1 MSQQSLKRKWAL
13 CLLLCWG
20 IVAAYAQKDLER
32 LHKFTITEFYEDQQ
46 ATTATSEEYKDVDGS
61 GSLMAIIKFMSA
73 DPTVKIDNMEAFM
86 FNFGNMNHKP
96 CCMAMNCG
104 FTYRK
109 TRAR

>member
-1 MSQQSLKRKWAL
+1 MGTLFVALLGDSGSL
-13 CLLLCWG
+13 CP
-20 IVAAYAQKDLER
+20 KDLER

-86 FNFGNMNHKP
+86 FNFGNMNHKTVLH
-96 CCMAMNCG
+96 G
-104 FTYRK
+104 DELWVYVQK
-109 TRAR
+109 KRAHGDYQP